1 MDLNTPIT
9 MKDYNRHAKG
19 PVRYVD
25 KNNLM
30 GTAGSGMGVAAM

>member
-9 MKDYNRHAKG
+9 MKDFNRHNKG

-25 KNNLM
+25 KNNKDLMSGAGSNM
-30 GTAGSGMGVAAM
+30 GTA